1 MKVLVVCGS
10 FPPIKCGVGD
20 YANVLYNKMAD
31 KIDVTVLT
39 SKNAD
44 VPTDSKVKI
53 INLIEKWKGYSL
65 YKAILKEIKSGKYD
79 LVHFQ
84 FPTSEYVN
92 SSIMLF
98 IVLPIILKLR
108 RIKVVYT
115 IHEYS
120 NNRWISKVLRK
131 PAIYCSNRI
140 IVVEDAFKSDIL
152 KRNKLINKDK
162 INIIHIGANV
172 PKSTKT
178 KDEILCLRNK
188 FLTDRRVGIEKIV
201 GYFGFI
207 NVSKRL
213 DIILQAFAELKNENK
228 LKSLLLIIGEFNS
241 EKCPQELFDE
251 LQNIIKN
258 NELEDYIY
266 ITGYVED
273 LEVGDYL
280 KASDAT
286 VFLFKNG
293 VSVRNGSMLAAQQEG
308 RTIITTRPTNNLEY
322 FDNGQFRLV
331 ENDVETVK
339 AEILRAQDNP
349 TENFVQND
357 NDPWDAIVHKHIEIY
372 EELVK
377 K

>member
-53 INLIEKWKGYSL
+53 INSIEKWKGYSL
-65 YKAILKEIKSGKYD
+65 YKAILKEIKRGKYD

-108 RIKVVYT
+108 GIKVVYT

-152 KRNKLINKDK
+152 KRNKLINKNK

-188 FLTDRRVGIEKIV
+188 ILTDRRVGIEKIV

-349 TENFVQND
+349 TENFIQND